1 MKTIVAWQLTCSGT
15 EHVECLL
22 LDENE
27 LFIKTTTQREQKASL
42 YHKVL
47 FINTFIKV
55 NRRFFLCYLKV
66 SMVKENLNFYGKF

>member
-15 EHVECLL
+15 SRGELEQVECLL

-55 NRRFFLCYLKV
+55 NRRFFFMLLK
-66 SMVKENLNFYGKF
+66 SLNGKIKS